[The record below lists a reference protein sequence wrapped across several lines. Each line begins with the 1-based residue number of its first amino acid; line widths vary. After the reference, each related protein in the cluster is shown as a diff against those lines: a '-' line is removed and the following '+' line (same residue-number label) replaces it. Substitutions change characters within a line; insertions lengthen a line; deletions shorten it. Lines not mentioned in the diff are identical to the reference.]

1 MKGQKEVLLDYLQ
14 TVREAV
20 LWKLEGPSDYDVRR
34 PLTPTGSNLL
44 GIVKHLAYVELGYFV
59 ESFGRE
65 MPVPTPF
72 DDPDADPHDD
82 LVAFADES
90 RDDIV
95 ALYRLAWTESA
106 KTFEGRDLDAEGV
119 VPWWPDERNPVT
131 LGWLLVHM
139 VAETNR
145 HCGQIDILR
154 ETIDGAVGVREGG
167 SNLPDDGYDWERHLA
182 RVQGIADGFR

>member
-1 MKGQKEVLLDYLQ
+1 MKSQKQVLIDYLQ

-20 LWKLEGPSDYDVRR
+20 LWKLEGASDYDIRR

-59 ESFGRE
+59 DSFGRE
-65 MPVPTPF
+65 MPVTTPF

-82 LVAFADES
+82 LVATADES

-95 ALYRLAWTESA
+95 ALYRLAWQEAAT
-106 KTFEGRDLDAEGV
+106 TFADRDLDAEGV
-119 VPWWPDERNPVT
+119 VPWWPEERNPVT
-131 LGWLLVHM
+131 LGLLLVHM

-145 HCGQIDILR
+145 HAGQIDILR

-167 SNLPDDGYDWERHLA
+167 TNLPDDDYDWERHLA